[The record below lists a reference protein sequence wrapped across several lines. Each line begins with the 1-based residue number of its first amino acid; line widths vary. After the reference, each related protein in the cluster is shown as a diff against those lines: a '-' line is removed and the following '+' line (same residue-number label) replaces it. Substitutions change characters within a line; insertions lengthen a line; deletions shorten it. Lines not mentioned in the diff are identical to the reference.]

1 MASRL
6 PDPGRFAL
14 RVHAEDAR
22 LPNAIHYANQHE
34 THVGDWALPAAA
46 SSSLEHLA
54 VATWHG
60 DPAAVVR
67 VLRGCA
73 QRAWASRDSGRAAS
87 FLAAADTV
95 AQSSSTNS
103 GQHLPGEMPGPG
115 PRPSP
120 DSELA
125 SPDWQLTQREQEV
138 LILLAQRRTDA
149 EIAAALSISRRTAS
163 SHVGSIIS
171 KLRVS
176 NRRDAAAIALRES
189 MIEC

>member
-22 LPNAIHYANQHE
+22 FPNAIHYAIQRESHA
-34 THVGDWALPAAA
+34 GDWALPAAA
-46 SSSLEHLA
+46 SSSLEHVA

-73 QRAWASRDSGRAAS
+73 ARAWASRDSGRAAS

-95 AQSSSTNS
+95 AQSSSTSS
-103 GQHLPGEMPGPG
+103 GQQLAGEMPGPG
-115 PRPSP
+115 PSP
-120 DSELA
+120 RSELG